1 MPLQREFKGLSD
13 HVGLYQAGNLPM
25 ELVGA
30 VMPQLSVEDF
40 ISPPIIT
47 RFSGTVTAQN
57 AVVAAVQVP
66 DKEIHR
72 VRWMGCSFT
81 TAGTRTAMLT
91 PVIFHLDNYFGIV
104 QTPYGLPLPVTGL
117 VNKLGTTFPGDG
129 LFLEPG
135 QSVGFQVTQTA
146 GAGNIDVVGLY
157 QHQVIGI

>member
-40 ISPPIIT
+40 VSPPVIT
-47 RFSGTVTAQN
+47 RFSGTLVAQD
-57 AVVAAVQVP
+57 AVAAAPVVP

-72 VRWMGCSFT
+72 VRWLGCSFV
-81 TAGTRTAMLT
+81 TAGTRSALLA
-91 PVIFHLDNYFGIV
+91 PVIFHLDQYFGV
-104 QTPYGLPLPVTGL
+104 DFVVLPFGLPATGN
-117 VNKLGTTFPGDG
+117 VIKQGVTFPGDG

-135 QSVGFQVTQTA
+135 MTVGWQVHQTG
-146 GAGNIDVVGLY
+146 GAGNIDVTGLY

>member
-40 ISPPIIT
+40 VSPPVIT
-47 RFSGTVTAQN
+47 RFSGNAGNQN
-57 AVVAAVQVP
+57 TVVAAPVIP

-72 VRWMGCSFT
+72 VRWIACSFV
-81 TAGTRTAMLT
+81 TAGTRAAILT
-91 PVIFHLDNYFGIV
+91 PVVFHLDEYFGV
-104 QTPYGLPLPVTGL
+104 KDVVLPFSLPATGD
-117 VNKLGTTFPGDG
+117 VMKQGVTFPGDG

-135 QSVGFQVTQTA
+135 MAVGWQVSRES
-146 GAGNIDVVGLY
+146 GAGNIDITGLY